1 LYNHILIATD
11 GSDLAQRGVEQGLSL
26 AKALGSKV
34 TVVVATE
41 RFPLQGATTSSGWV
55 GSPVDYQQYDE
66 GQKQFA
72 SDTLSAVKPEALA
85 LGIEADTVHAPMA
98 HPATAILNTAA
109 DLKCDLIVMASHGR
123 RGISRMLMGSQTA
136 EVLTNSRTPVLVVR

>member
-1 LYNHILIATD
+1 MYNHILIATD
-11 GSDLAQRGVEQGLSL
+11 GSDLAQRGVDQGLSL

-72 SDTLSAVKPEALA
+72 SDTLSAVKAEALA
-85 LGIEADTVHAPMA
+85 LGIEADTVHVPMA

-136 EVLTNSRTPVLVVR
+136 EVLANSRTPVLVVR